1 MGNDT
6 DGAPASG
13 ATPVPPVGVVGLGQI
28 GRGLA
33 TTLLRAGADVTV
45 CDVQPDATAP
55 FADRARVATS
65 PADLAVGVRVA
76 VVAVVDDDQVRT
88 VVDGPDGLLAG
99 FARSGAAGGDR
110 AVGGEGATAEG
121 RPS

>member
-1 MGNDT
+1 MGGSTANDT
-6 DGAPASG
+6 DGTPTIEVAS
-13 ATPVPPVGVVGLGQI
+13 VPPVGVVGLGEI

-33 TTLLRAGADVTV
+33 GTLLRAGASVTV
-45 CDVQPDATAP
+45 CDVRPDATAP

-65 PADLAVGVRVA
+65 PADLAADVRVA

-99 FARSGAAGGDR
+99 FARAADDR
-110 AVGGEGATAEG
+110 EG
-121 RPS
+121 